1 MNNKSKN
8 PIIKYKKNNK
18 NNKKKNNSIDLK
30 NNKNCMVNNDLNE
43 IIKIIP
49 INNTIVKD
57 TNPINKMSDIFDKL
71 LKNSK
76 AKNEFKSLDKIEIN
90 PELVYEEN
98 NDEIN
103 NLQQLINFSKN
114 IDINKNFSFDVKKLK
129 KLISPLEELKTFVG
143 MENIKNSIIKQIL
156 YFLQN
161 LDTDSNMMHTVIT
174 GLPGLGKTKLG
185 YLLAEIYYKMNVF
198 RRRDGENKYISP
210 ITNKEIDFKFTI
222 ARRSDLIGEYVG
234 HTAIKTQNLIDKALG
249 GVLFIDEAYSVGN
262 IDKKDTFSKEC
273 IDTINQNLTENKDKF
288 LVIVAGYEDELESC
302 FFNYNPGLQRRFAFR
317 YNIEPYN
324 FEELGFIFINKLN
337 EWKISDELKMV
348 EGNNLYNFFKSN
360 YNDFPNYGGDM
371 ESLFLSVKIAH
382 SLRIFCKNPN
392 LRKILIFEDIKKGFK
407 IFKDSKKKDII
418 SGYKSMYL

>member
-1 MNNKSKN
+1 
-8 PIIKYKKNNK
+8 
-18 NNKKKNNSIDLK
+18 
-30 NNKNCMVNNDLNE
+30 MVNNDLNE

-210 ITNKEIDFKFTI
+210 IT
-222 ARRSDLIGEYVG
+222 AQYWS
-234 HTAIKTQNLIDKALG
+234 Q
-249 GVLFIDEAYSVGN
+249 
-262 IDKKDTFSKEC
+262 SK
-273 IDTINQNLTENKDKF
+273 
-288 LVIVAGYEDELESC
+288 
-302 FFNYNPGLQRRFAFR
+302 
-317 YNIEPYN
+317 
-324 FEELGFIFINKLN
+324 
-337 EWKISDELKMV
+337 
-348 EGNNLYNFFKSN
+348 
-360 YNDFPNYGGDM
+360 
-371 ESLFLSVKIAH
+371 
-382 SLRIFCKNPN
+382 
-392 LRKILIFEDIKKGFK
+392 
-407 IFKDSKKKDII
+407 
-418 SGYKSMYL
+418 